1 MRKLLPLLCLVVF
14 LAVAMPAQAQLRQNL
29 PVQRASSKLFDS
41 EAVSFVM
48 NKIFSPQHFRMQHSY
63 EMSFGSFGG
72 HSSSLGMYTNTM
84 MWQFD
89 QKLAARVDIAFAH
102 SPFGNS
108 FGLQQGIDG
117 QGGRVF
123 LRNAEI
129 AYRPNERVNLHFS
142 IRQSPYGAYMSP
154 YGYFNPYYMG
164 GYGFRDFHSADD
176 LFWKDNPR

>member
-1 MRKLLPLLCLVVF
+1 MHLVIDKGQARLYNTYYQLHSSLVRERFMRKLLPLLCLVVF

-102 SPFGNS
+102 SP
-108 FGLQQGIDG
+108 
-117 QGGRVF
+117 
-123 LRNAEI
+123 
-129 AYRPNERVNLHFS
+129 
-142 IRQSPYGAYMSP
+142 
-154 YGYFNPYYMG
+154 
-164 GYGFRDFHSADD
+164 
-176 LFWKDNPR
+176 